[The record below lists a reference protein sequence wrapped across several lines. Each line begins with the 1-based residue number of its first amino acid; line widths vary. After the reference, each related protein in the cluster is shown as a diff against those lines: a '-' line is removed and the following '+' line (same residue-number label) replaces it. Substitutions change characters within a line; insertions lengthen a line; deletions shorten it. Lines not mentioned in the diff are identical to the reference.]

1 MQIINIKS
9 HLEIIKDV
17 DIIKTIKISV
27 LCIVLT
33 FSFSFV
39 ANANYT
45 SEEFQQSFFKIGYKG
60 IYEALDENN
69 KHFKQS
75 IALPVQLPSIT
86 FTHGFGRFSN
96 LDGESNDKLEINY
109 LNKDVPQN
117 HYKIFVQPVKYGLE
131 FREDLIDQR
140 LKTKDGNEALYSTK
154 AVRDFNLLVF
164 KKNEFQYILSVDKRI
179 SDKVTPELL
188 VEIADSIS

>member
-1 MQIINIKS
+1 
-9 HLEIIKDV
+9 V
-17 DIIKTIKISV
+17 VIIKTIKISV
-27 LCIVLT
+27 LCIALT
-33 FSFSFV
+33 FSVSFV

-45 SEEFQQSFFKIGYKG
+45 SEEFQQSFSEMDYKG
-60 IYEALDENN
+60 IHQALDENN
-69 KHFKQS
+69 KHFKQA
-75 IALPVQLPSIT
+75 IALPVQLPPIA
-86 FTHGFGRFSN
+86 FTHGFGRFIN

-117 HYKIFVQPVKYGLE
+117 HYKIFVQPVKYGLD
-131 FREDLIDQR
+131 FKEDLIDQK
-140 LKTKDGNEALYSTK
+140 LKTNDGNEALYSTK
-154 AVRDFNLLVF
+154 AVRGFNLLVF